1 MRISLKGQKMNLSKE
16 QQKYIELVALDRV
29 HCSYA
34 NIALYKGSK
43 DYEKSIRQEYSQKGG
58 IKEWIADEIFGAND
72 SEKFQKL
79 DKLETREVKA
89 EIEKIDTIFQ
99 NQFSSNKDRKKD
111 FNNDFKAFYKHLFG
125 GFESGEPK
133 CHYCEITQSELKAI
147 FNKGLIS
154 SDKFNAT
161 LHIERLKPKEPY
173 STENCVLAC
182 ALCNNAKSD
191 MIGAA
196 EYKKFFKSTMQSFLT
211 HLKEKL

>member
-1 MRISLKGQKMNLSKE
+1 MNLSKE
-16 QQKYIELVALDRV
+16 QRKYIELVALDRV

-34 NIALYKGSK
+34 NIALCKGSK
-43 DYEKSIRQEYSQKGG
+43 DYEESIRQEYSRKGG

-79 DKLETREVKA
+79 DKLETSEEVRA
-89 EIEKIDTIFQ
+89 EIDKINTIFQ
-99 NQFSSNKDRKKD
+99 NQFSSNKDRKEG

-125 GFESGEPK
+125 GFESSEPK
-133 CHYCEITQSELKAI
+133 CYYCEITQSELKAI
-147 FNKGLIS
+147 FDKELIS

-191 MIGAA
+191 MIGAD
-196 EYKKFFKSTMQSFLT
+196 EYKKFFKTAMQNFLT
-211 HLKEKL
+211 QLKEKL